1 MFDKL
6 AQICFYAYNP
16 NFSFAFVL
24 SSLGAV
30 AQSADWKIIQELIAK
45 RNYSLA
51 QLHLNALKVDNL
63 TQLQIEERQF
73 DLAVCAMELLM
84 RMLLF
89 SWKNTCRNTLQVYLL
104 MMCSSI

>member
-1 MFDKL
+1 MRVI
-6 AQICFYAYNP
+6 QI
-16 NFSFAFVL
+16 FSFAFVL

-63 TQLQIEERQF
+63 TPANRRKT
-73 DLAVCAMELLM
+73 V
-84 RMLLF
+84 
-89 SWKNTCRNTLQVYLL
+89 
-104 MMCSSI
+104 